1 VTPRRVFIIPL
12 ILTVI
17 LAACQ
22 LQAVPATPPQANP
35 STPIAELVAFRAQ
48 QTTPTAVPQAVID
61 AADAEYLLLTNLY
74 ERVNPSVVNVDV
86 TVDTPHPG
94 IGDLA
99 SGSGFVYDMQGHI
112 ITNAHVV
119 TDATDILIT
128 FHDGFVAEAELVGL
142 DAYSDLAVVR
152 VDVDESRLRPVEF
165 ADSER
170 VRVGERAIA
179 IGNPFGL
186 ASSMTVG
193 IVSGLGRQ
201 LPSAELIN
209 TTGIGSFQNPS
220 IIQVDADINPGNSGG
235 PLLNSRGQVI
245 GVNTAIRTESGI
257 FQGVGFAV
265 PSRTVQRVVPEII
278 ESGRVD
284 YAWMGISSPAA
295 ENGFGLS
302 GLAEPLSLPVTA
314 GVLVSSV
321 TPNSPAAKAGL
332 RGGTREVQVR
342 GRPVCAGGD
351 IIVAIDGT
359 YVDTM
364 DELVAY
370 LVMNVRP
377 GMMVNLLVVRGT
389 ETLDIPML
397 LESRPS
403 DEAAVAPA
411 LCGS

>member
-1 VTPRRVFIIPL
+1 MILRRALIIPL
-12 ILTVI
+12 LFL

-22 LQAVPATPPQANP
+22 LQAIPATPPAASP
-35 STPIAELVAFRAQ
+35 STPIADLVAFRAQ
-48 QTTPTAVPQAVID
+48 QTTPTPIAQEIID

-86 TVDTPHPG
+86 TVSTPHPG

-99 SGSGFVYDMQGHI
+99 SGSGFVYDAQGHI

-119 TDATDILIT
+119 ADATAILIT
-128 FHDGFVAEAELVGL
+128 FYDGYVADAELIGL
-142 DAYSDLAVVR
+142 DPYSDIAVVR
-152 VDVDESRLRPVEF
+152 VDVDAARLRPVVF

-170 VRVGERAIA
+170 VRVGERAVA

-235 PLLNSRGQVI
+235 PLLNSRGEVI
-245 GVNTAIRTESGI
+245 GVNTAIRTESGV

-278 ESGRVD
+278 EAGRVD
-284 YAWMGISSPAA
+284 YAWMGISSPSS
-295 ENGFGLS
+295 ENGFGLG

-314 GVLVSSV
+314 GVLVSSI
-321 TPNSPAAKAGL
+321 TPNSPASKAGL
-332 RGGTREVQVR
+332 RGGSREVQVR

-377 GMMVNLLVVRGT
+377 GMTVNLLVIRGSD
-389 ETLDIPML
+389 TLDIPMV

-403 DEAAVAPA
+403 DAAAVAPA

>member
-1 VTPRRVFIIPL
+1 MA
-12 ILTVI
+12 

-22 LQAVPATPPQANP
+22 LQAVPAEPPQASP

-48 QTTPTAVPQAVID
+48 QTTVTPVPQAVID

-94 IGDLA
+94 IGDSA
-99 SGSGFVYDMQGHI
+99 SGSGFVYDAAGHI

-119 TDATDILIT
+119 SDATEILIT
-128 FHDGFVAEAELVGL
+128 FHDGYVADAELIGL
-142 DAYSDLAVVR
+142 DAYSDLAVLR
-152 VDVDESRLRPVEF
+152 VSVDGARLRPVTF
-165 ADSER
+165 GDSEL
-170 VRVGERAIA
+170 VRVGERAVA

-235 PLLNSRGQVI
+235 PLLNSRGEVI
-245 GVNTAIRTESGI
+245 GVNTAIRTESGV
-257 FQGVGFAV
+257 FEGVGFAV
-265 PSRTVQRVVPEII
+265 PARTVLRVVPDII
-278 ESGRVD
+278 EAGRVD

-295 ENGFGLS
+295 ENGFGLG
-302 GLAEPLSLPVTA
+302 GLAEPLSLPVSS

-332 RGGTREVQVR
+332 RGGSREVQVR

-351 IIVAIDGT
+351 IIVAVNGT

-370 LVMNVRP
+370 LVMNARP
-377 GMMVNLLVVRGT
+377 GMTINLLVVRGS

-397 LESRPS
+397 LEPRPS
-403 DEAAVAPA
+403 DEGSVAPA
-411 LCGS
+411 FCGG